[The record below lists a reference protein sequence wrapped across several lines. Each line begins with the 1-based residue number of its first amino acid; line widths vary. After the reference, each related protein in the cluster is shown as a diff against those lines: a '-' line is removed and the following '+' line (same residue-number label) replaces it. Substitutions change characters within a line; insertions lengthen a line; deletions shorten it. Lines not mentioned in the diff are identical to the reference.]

1 MRILKDGNVVHR
13 WQIFFRLSAG
23 KRGNMYYDIKESGKR
38 IKELRRK
45 EGMTQEVLA
54 EKVGLST
61 EMVSRM
67 ERGVAGASIDT
78 LGTLAEVFNETV
90 DYIAFGKVGIVG
102 LEIPYDKYEMV
113 SRVVKA
119 MLFE

>member
-1 MRILKDGNVVHR
+1 
-13 WQIFFRLSAG
+13 
-23 KRGNMYYDIKESGKR
+23 MYYDIKESGKR

-67 ERGVAGASIDT
+67 KRGVAGASIDT

-102 LEIPYDKYEMV
+102 LEIPYDKFEMV

>member
-1 MRILKDGNVVHR
+1 
-13 WQIFFRLSAG
+13 
-23 KRGNMYYDIKESGKR
+23 MYYDIKESGKR
-38 IKELRRK
+38 IKELRK
-45 EGMTQEVLA
+45 KAGMTQEGLA
-54 EKVGLST
+54 EKIGLST

-78 LGTLAEVFNETV
+78 LGILAEVFNETV

-102 LEIPYDKYEMV
+102 FEIPDDKYEMV
-113 SRVVKA
+113 IRVMKA